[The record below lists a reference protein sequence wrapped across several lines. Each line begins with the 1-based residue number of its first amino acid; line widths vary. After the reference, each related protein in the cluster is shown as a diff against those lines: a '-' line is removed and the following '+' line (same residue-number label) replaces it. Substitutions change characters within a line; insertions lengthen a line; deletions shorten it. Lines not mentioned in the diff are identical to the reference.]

1 MGIWKIL
8 VLYSII
14 LLVIIALLGEM
25 LMDLKST
32 IINKILYMNKRKL
45 GIILIVVF
53 VSGLIL
59 FPFID
64 TNFFYSNRIKNR
76 IEILQKITELD
87 MDKIN
92 QNENLMKEYNSI
104 VKEITESDNNYI
116 NKVLDN
122 NENDHTIGKF
132 ISGGIIWW
140 LLGIIVLFFYNKFN
154 KEDNIKGKKLRLRIG
169 GFILCII
176 IGGLLGFICSIIPTI
191 FNIWVNY
198 IIIPILVFILMALL
212 LYKST
217 SNN

>member
-1 MGIWKIL
+1 
-8 VLYSII
+8 
-14 LLVIIALLGEM
+14 
-25 LMDLKST
+25 MDLKST

-45 GIILIVVF
+45 GIIVIVVF
-53 VSGLIL
+53 VSVLIL

-116 NKVLDN
+116 NKVLNN
-122 NENDHTIGKF
+122 NENDNTIGKF
-132 ISGGIIWW
+132 ISGGILWW
-140 LLGIIVLFFYNKFN
+140 LLGIVVLFFYNKFN
-154 KEDNIKGKKLRLRIG
+154 KENSIKGKNLGLRIG

-198 IIIPILVFILMALL
+198 IIIPILVLILMVLL
-212 LYKST
+212 LYKTT

>member
-1 MGIWKIL
+1 
-8 VLYSII
+8 
-14 LLVIIALLGEM
+14 
-25 LMDLKST
+25 MDLKST

-45 GIILIVVF
+45 GIIVIVVF
-53 VSGLIL
+53 VSVLIL

-116 NKVLDN
+116 NKVLNN
-122 NENDHTIGKF
+122 NENDNTIGKF
-132 ISGGIIWW
+132 ISGGILWW
-140 LLGIIVLFFYNKFN
+140 LLGIVVLFFYNKFN
-154 KEDNIKGKKLRLRIG
+154 KENSIKGKNLGLRIG

-198 IIIPILVFILMALL
+198 IIIPILILILMVLL
-212 LYKST
+212 LYKTT

>member
-1 MGIWKIL
+1 
-8 VLYSII
+8 
-14 LLVIIALLGEM
+14 
-25 LMDLKST
+25 MDLKST
-32 IINKILYMNKRKL
+32 IINKILGMNKRKL
-45 GIILIVVF
+45 GIIVIIVF
-53 VSGLIL
+53 VSVLIL

-76 IEILQKITELD
+76 IDILQKITELD

-104 VKEITESDNNYI
+104 VKEINESDNNYI
-116 NKVLDN
+116 NKVLN
-122 NENDHTIGKF
+122 NNKNDHTIGKF
-132 ISGGIIWW
+132 ISGGTLWW
-140 LLGIIVLFFYNKFN
+140 LLGIVVLLFYNKFN
-154 KEDNIKGKKLRLRIG
+154 KEDSIKGKNLGLRIG

-198 IIIPILVFILMALL
+198 IIIPILVLILMFLL
-212 LYKST
+212 LYKTT